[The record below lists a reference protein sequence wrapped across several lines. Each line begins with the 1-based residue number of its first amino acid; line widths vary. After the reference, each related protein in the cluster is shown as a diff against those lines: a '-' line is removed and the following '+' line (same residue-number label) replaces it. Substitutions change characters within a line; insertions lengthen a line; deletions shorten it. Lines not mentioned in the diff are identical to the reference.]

1 MYAFPGAYQPPGGGK
16 KKKKKK
22 KNRGGGRGGNG
33 GGGGG
38 KAAANQVRRIVE
50 NANGDIARV
59 THEIEG
65 FLRQQRGGR
74 LDLKVE
80 HLCELVTT
88 VVRSGAV
95 EAAGLLVEAY
105 RGGPEG
111 DTPFT
116 PGDAMREPDPP
127 PPPAGLIGAEC
138 GACGCRFNPDLF
150 EALPQQFNVDPMV
163 GAAFVDRVSAMVQFG
178 RQEELQVPPSH
189 PPSPIVAPSPIHS
202 VRGHIPQYSNT
213 PSQSAQAPGRS

>member
-50 NANGDIARV
+50 SANGVLTRV

-74 LDLKVE
+74 LALAVE

-88 VVRSGAV
+88 VLRSGAV

-116 PGDAMREPDPP
+116 PVDAMRKLRARYPP
-127 PPPAGLIGAEC
+127 PPPPPPGGGPPPPPPRARRGRGGAGRG
-138 GACGCRFNPDLF
+138 GG
-150 EALPQQFNVDPMV
+150 
-163 GAAFVDRVSAMVQFG
+163 GGG
-178 RQEELQVPPSH
+178 R
-189 PPSPIVAPSPIHS
+189 
-202 VRGHIPQYSNT
+202 G
-213 PSQSAQAPGRS
+213 G